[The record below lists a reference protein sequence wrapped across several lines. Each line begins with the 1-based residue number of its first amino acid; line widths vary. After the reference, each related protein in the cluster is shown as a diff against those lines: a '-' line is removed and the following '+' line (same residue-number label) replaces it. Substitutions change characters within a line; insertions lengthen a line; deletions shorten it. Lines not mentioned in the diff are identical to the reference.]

1 MPLEQPPV
9 LRLAEP
15 DALTR
20 ASGDDIRHAQPPL
33 VADAPFSEAVG
44 LPQPRDEAATVL
56 DRSLS
61 VGDDKEVKRLSR
73 RDGSLADDE
82 VIGSPLDNLRALEE
96 FAEGVERRIVEVSHQ
111 ADYLEQKALPRI
123 RCRVQQRVGREGR
136 WLPRRLRCYDVP
148 IGDVNDMG
156 SSFDRLR

>member
-20 ASGDDIRHAQPPL
+20 ASGDDVRHAQPPL
-33 VADAPFSEAVG
+33 VADTPFAEAVG
-44 LPQPRDEAATVL
+44 LPQPREETAAVP
-56 DRSLS
+56 DRSLAVS
-61 VGDDKEVKRLSR
+61 DDKEVKRLPR
-73 RDGSLADDE
+73 RDGALPDDE
-82 VIGSPLDNLRALEE
+82 IVRIPLDNLRALEE
-96 FAEGVERRIVEVSHQ
+96 FTEGVERRVVEVSDQTH
-111 ADYLEQKALPRI
+111 YLEQEALLRI

-136 WLPRRLRCYDVP
+136 RLHRLPDRCDVP
-148 IGDVNDMG
+148 IGDVNDLG